1 MHLTHG
7 SPVNFSGQVYNF
19 VHYGLDQYGWIDYN
33 NFYDQ
38 IIAYEPTVILT
49 GASAYSRMISFRQMY
64 NLIQVAKDVVNR
76 NRQEKGNDTPY
87 EPYFCVDMAHIA
99 GLIAAGD
106 HPTPFGLA
114 DVITTTTHKTLRG
127 PRGALI
133 FCKPYLAKKIDGAVF
148 PG

>member
-19 VHYGLDQYGWIDYN
+19 IHYGLDQYGWIDYD

-38 IIAYEPTVILT
+38 IITYEPTVILT
-49 GASAYSRMISFRQMY
+49 GASAYSRIISFRQMY

-76 NRQEKGNDTPY
+76 NRQEKGNDIPY

-114 DVITTTTHKTLRG
+114 DIITTTTHKTLR
-127 PRGALI
+127 
-133 FCKPYLAKKIDGAVF
+133 
-148 PG
+148 